1 MIEACRI
8 PKGTGPAMRRIVV
21 AIDPAISVSETSDAT
36 GIIIA
41 GLGDDN
47 HGYIIEDLSGKYS
60 PTQWATKAVA
70 AYKRH
75 EADRIVAEANQGG
88 AMVETTLRA
97 VDRSIPVR
105 LVHASRGKITRAEP
119 VSALYEQNRVH
130 HVGCFPELED
140 ELCSFEPGS
149 ADSPDRLDALVWGI
163 TDLMLGGFQQIT
175 NFHIPTSVSR
185 AEYMGDYI
193 AGIFDPAGGSCER
206 PGGFEFGDPRAGGF
220 DAQLGWSPRRQ

>member
-1 MIEACRI
+1 M
-8 PKGTGPAMRRIVV
+8 VV
-21 AIDPAISVSETSDAT
+21 V
-36 GIIIA
+36 

-47 HGYIIEDLSGKYS
+47 HGYVIEDS
-60 PTQWATKAVA
+60 PTAWATRAVA
-70 AYKRH
+70 GYKRH
-75 EADRIVAEANQGG
+75 KADRIVAEANQGG

-149 ADSPDRLDALVWGI
+149 TDSPDRLDALVWGV
-163 TDLMLGGFQQIT
+163 TDLMLGGFLEMRS
-175 NFHIPTSVSR
+175 FHVLVVASR
-185 AEYMGDYI
+185 
-193 AGIFDPAGGSCER
+193 
-206 PGGFEFGDPRAGGF
+206 PRGNF
-220 DAQLGWSPRRQ
+220 DAPFVSAADGAYDNASAPPEGWPMGSPEADPFAYLSWSPRRQ